1 MRSAQIGTVQSV
13 SYTHLDVYKRQYSVK
28 KRLISILIFWLK
40 MKNNNASFYRILSN
54 PDYSYYYTQ
63 QISDCNRFV
72 VEVAFRAVEVLKCQ
86 KSTL

>member
-1 MRSAQIGTVQSV
+1 
-13 SYTHLDVYKRQYSVK
+13 
-28 KRLISILIFWLK
+28 
-40 MKNNNASFYRILSN
+40 MKNNNASFHRILSN
-54 PDYSYYYTQ
+54 TDYSYYYTQ